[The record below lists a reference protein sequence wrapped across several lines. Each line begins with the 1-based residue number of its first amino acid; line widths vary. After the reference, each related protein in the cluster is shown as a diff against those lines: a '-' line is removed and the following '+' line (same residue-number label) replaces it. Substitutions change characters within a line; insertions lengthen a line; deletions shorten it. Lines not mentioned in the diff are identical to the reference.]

1 MSGLSLSEDSL
12 AKAEDLRQEIIRALE
27 ERAVPGWATATHY
40 YDKNPDYTSY
50 GLRAAETH
58 AVIRSFRDSLKGLGL
73 DARLYLAEEF
83 FESGISEQASVGNHL
98 LAISTECLGPEHF
111 TYLDRCVGQFHG
123 WGSTDGFCVY
133 VLQPL
138 LPRHRDALLR
148 LLTKWNHSDN
158 LWKRRA
164 SVVAFTRKAGAS
176 GEYVDDVL
184 RLCENLIWDEEDLVQ
199 KGVGWA
205 LKDNMRGSKGKVVAY
220 VKDLRARG
228 VPSTITLYA
237 IRDLKGQEREEVLA
251 IRGKRGR

>member
-1 MSGLSLSEDSL
+1 MSRHSLGEDSL
-12 AKAEDLRQEIIRALE
+12 AKVEDLHRKIVGALE
-27 ERAVPGWATATHY
+27 ERAIPGWATATHY
-40 YDKNPDYTSY
+40 YDKNPDYVSY
-50 GLRAAETH
+50 GLRAAAIDE
-58 AVIRSFRDSLKGLGL
+58 VIRTFRQSLKGLAL
-73 DARLYLAEEF
+73 DERLYLAEELF
-83 FESGISEQASVGNHL
+83 KAGISEQASVGNYL
-98 LAISTECLGPEHF
+98 LAISTEYLGPEHF
-111 TYLDRCVGQFHG
+111 EYLNRCVGQFHG
-123 WGSTDGFCVY
+123 WGSTDGFCIY

-138 LPRHRDALLR
+138 LLRHRDAVLR
-148 LLTKWNHSDN
+148 LLGEWNRSDN

-205 LKDNMRGSKGKVVAY
+205 LKDNLRGAKEKVVAY

-251 IRGKRGR
+251 VRGKRAR